1 MNVAN
6 RSRSETSHCND
17 ADVYKGPLGLFLFLR
32 GEIVLFA
39 ILGRGMLI

>member
-17 ADVYKGPLGLFLFLR
+17 ADVYRGPMGLFLFLR

-39 ILGRGMLI
+39 ILGRRMLI